1 MTSLRI
7 PATAALVAAV
17 ALTLTGCVGR
27 ESAGLG
33 GSSTVAAPPT
43 ATAEKT
49 WDASQWVPTERI
61 EPLLTTEAEK
71 ERAYREQVA
80 RHAQGA
86 GMPAPPQ
93 VERSGWY
100 ATSLE
105 SDRMVSTCLAEAGWP
120 NSVGPT
126 GGIQIDTPPESQ
138 RSAFEAAYVTCY
150 AQHPVDPSYTQD
162 WTDPQLRL
170 VYDYWDQYLIPC
182 LEAYGYTVDIS
193 ARPSKEAFVSAFYTP
208 GRHQWWP
215 FADSMRGVSAE
226 RQAEVAQTCPELP
239 PQDVFW
245 GSSG

>member
-1 MTSLRI
+1 
-7 PATAALVAAV
+7 
-17 ALTLTGCVGR
+17 
-27 ESAGLG
+27 
-33 GSSTVAAPPT
+33 
-43 ATAEKT
+43 
-49 WDASQWVPTERI
+49 
-61 EPLLTTEAEK
+61 
-71 ERAYREQVA
+71 
-80 RHAQGA
+80 
-86 GMPAPPQ
+86 MPAPPQ

-182 LEAYGYTVDIS
+182 LEAYGYTVDTS

-245 GSSG
+245 GTSG

>member
-27 ESAGLG
+27 ESGGVG

-71 ERAYREQVA
+71 EAAQREQVERMA
-80 RHAQGA
+80 REA
-86 GMPAPPQ
+86 GTPELLQ
-93 VERSGWY
+93 VRRMDWSS
-100 ATSLE
+100 TTLE
-105 SDRMVSTCLAEAGWP
+105 SSQKIGECMAAAGFP
-120 NSVGPT
+120 VEVTPT
-126 GGIQIDTPPESQ
+126 GALRYPTPPESQ
-138 RSAFEAAYVTCY
+138 KRAWNLAENTC
-150 AQHPVDPSYTQD
+150 AVKHPVDPAYAHD
-162 WTDPQLRL
+162 WTEPQLRL

-182 LEAYGYTVDIS
+182 LEAQGLHVDTS
-193 ARPSKEAFVSAFYTP
+193 SRPSKESFVTSFFTQD
-208 GRHQWWP
+208 RHDWWP
-215 FADSMRGVSAE
+215 YSTTMVGVSEE
-226 RQAEVAQTCPELP
+226 REAQIAQTCPELP

-245 GSSG
+245 GTAP